1 MKKSRKGFTIVELV
15 IVIAVIAILAAV
27 LIPTFSGLIRK
38 AKISAD
44 TQLCKNMNT
53 SLSAA
58 EAEGKEIG
66 NINDVIDILY
76 DAGYVLANLNPSAEG
91 YWYAWDSETNQM
103 LYLDETFSVSFHVR
117 ELKTAEANEKWIVVV
132 SGADDYA
139 QVKAA
144 GCTPSASVVEDAAAF
159 LQAIEAG
166 DNVILSGDL
175 TLTGY
180 DKDNPLTVDYSDVVI
195 DLNGHSMTIGAR
207 SAFRIEGENV
217 VIKNGVFNL
226 EEAGYGM
233 TLSGAKNARIE
244 NVTMKGSLNATQG
257 TTVTLKDVVIVSTG
271 AYNICAQEGSTVTV
285 ESGTFIKDIL
295 QSYGNYMIY
304 VRAGYYYYGTV
315 DPGEGFGKEPEDKS
329 NIMPASRVILKN
341 GADQIKFQSA
351 CGASLLLSEEGGKDS
366 GWTSGGVAYYCY
378 DFASGILEN
387 PHAIAVENTAA

>member
-91 YWYAWDSETNQM
+91 YWY
-103 LYLDETFSVSFHVR
+103 SFHVR

-217 VIKNGVFNL
+217 VIKNGAFNL

-285 ESGTFIKDIL
+285 ESGTFIKDVV

-315 DPGEGFGKEPEDKS
+315 YPGEGFGKEPEDKS

-366 GWTSGGVAYYCY
+366 SWDSYYCY

>member
-38 AKISAD
+38 AKISA
-44 TQLCKNMNT
+44 
-53 SLSAA
+53 A

-91 YWYAWDSETNQM
+91 YWHAWDSETNQM

-195 DLNGHSMTIGAR
+195 DLNR
-207 SAFRIEGENV
+207 AFHDDRRPFRFSDRGGE
-217 VIKNGVFNL
+217 
-226 EEAGYGM
+226 
-233 TLSGAKNARIE
+233 RR
-244 NVTMKGSLNATQG
+244 
-257 TTVTLKDVVIVSTG
+257 D
-271 AYNICAQEGSTVTV
+271 
-285 ESGTFIKDIL
+285 
-295 QSYGNYMIY
+295 
-304 VRAGYYYYGTV
+304 
-315 DPGEGFGKEPEDKS
+315 
-329 NIMPASRVILKN
+329 
-341 GADQIKFQSA
+341 
-351 CGASLLLSEEGGKDS
+351 
-366 GWTSGGVAYYCY
+366 
-378 DFASGILEN
+378 
-387 PHAIAVENTAA
+387 

>member
-38 AKISAD
+38 AKISA
-44 TQLCKNMNT
+44 
-53 SLSAA
+53 A

-91 YWYAWDSETNQM
+91 YWHAWDSETNQM

-217 VIKNGVFNL
+217 VIRNGAFNL

-271 AYNICAQEGSTVTV
+271 AYNICAQEGSTVPV
-285 ESGTFIKDIL
+285 ESGTFIKDVV

-366 GWTSGGVAYYCY
+366 GWTSGGVTYYCY

>member
-15 IVIAVIAILAAV
+15 IVIAVIAILAEV

-180 DKDNPLTVDYSDVVI
+180 DKDNPLTVNYSDVVI

-217 VIKNGVFNL
+217 VIKNGAFNL
-226 EEAGYGM
+226 GEAGYGM

-257 TTVTLKDVVIVSTG
+257 TTVTLKDVAIVSTG
-271 AYNICAQEGSTVTV
+271 AYNICAQAGSTVTV
-285 ESGTFIKDIL
+285 ESGTFIKDVI
-295 QSYGNYMIY
+295 QGGYANYMIY
-304 VRAGYYYYGTV
+304 AFAGYYVYDTY
-315 DPGEGFGKEPEDKS
+315 PEEPYNRPEDES
-329 NIMPASRVILKN
+329 NIMPGSKVILN
-341 GADQIKFQSA
+341 GDAGQIRFLSGCSA
-351 CGASLLLSEEGGKDS
+351 ELFGYEKIGYGGSWGS
-366 GWTSGGVAYYCY
+366 GDTTYYAYNFVA
-378 DFASGILEN
+378 GILEN

>member
-1 MKKSRKGFTIVELV
+1 M
-15 IVIAVIAILAAV
+15 
-27 LIPTFSGLIRK
+27 
-38 AKISAD
+38 
-44 TQLCKNMNT
+44 
-53 SLSAA
+53 
-58 EAEGKEIG
+58 
-66 NINDVIDILY
+66 IDILY

-217 VIKNGVFNL
+217 VIKNGAFNL

-285 ESGTFIKDIL
+285 ESGTFIKDVV

-315 DPGEGFGKEPEDKS
+315 YPGEGFGKEPEDKS

-366 GWTSGGVAYYCY
+366 SWDSYYCY